1 MAKSLLML
9 EVDINTAAQYLLLSD
24 NCNPK
29 EANPDFLRYFL
40 LAYQYWESSKQSSKR
55 SFIPAPNF

>member
-40 LAYQYWESSKQSSKR
+40 LAYY
-55 SFIPAPNF
+55 